1 MERVLNA
8 MMSSSTQFGLIDP
21 EAEAY
26 SNPDVFRMATEAVIR
41 QIADGAGGVILGRA
55 SMVVLKDRPDVLC
68 VRLDGPA
75 EARIRQVVARSQ
87 ADEAQVRKEQ
97 KDTDDARESYGRT
110 FYRVTQNDPM
120 LYHLI
125 IDSTVFSLDTCIDLV
140 LRAASDRLGMH
151 EQRSTS

>member
-1 MERVLNA
+1 
-8 MMSSSTQFGLIDP
+8 
-21 EAEAY
+21 
-26 SNPDVFRMATEAVIR
+26 
-41 QIADGAGGVILGRA
+41 
-55 SMVVLKDRPDVLC
+55 
-68 VRLDGPA
+68 
-75 EARIRQVVARSQ
+75 VARSQ

-151 EQRSTS
+151 EPRSTS